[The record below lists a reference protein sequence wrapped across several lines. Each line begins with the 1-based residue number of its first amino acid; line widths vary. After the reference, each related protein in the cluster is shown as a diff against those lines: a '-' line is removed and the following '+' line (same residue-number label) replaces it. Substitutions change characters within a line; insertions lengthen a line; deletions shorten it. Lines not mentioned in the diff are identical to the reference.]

1 MNSKEM
7 KIGDI
12 LKARFRILVDT
23 LLKPTF
29 ISWVVVTGAIIA
41 KNQPFD
47 VAYYGFTCAII
58 GVKRYFDLKEGAK

>member
-1 MNSKEM
+1 MKAAEM
-7 KIGDI
+7 KITEI
-12 LKARFRILVDT
+12 IKARFRILIDT

-29 ISWVVVTGAIIA
+29 LSWAMVTGAIIA